1 MEEIS
6 SDCYIVIIVYTTV
19 YCIQS
24 DETFLRLPVI
34 KEEFVQPPS
43 QVDSL
48 LHPGDL
54 AMVHREDWEGL
65 HT

>member
-1 MEEIS
+1 ML
-6 SDCYIVIIVYTTV
+6 
-19 YCIQS
+19 QS
-24 DETFLRLPVI
+24 YETFLWLPVI
-34 KEEFVQPPS
+34 KEEFVQSPG

-54 AMVHREDWEGL
+54 ALVHREDWEGL